1 MKGPVGHK
9 RPAGRYTCPAPD
21 QRSLSNLLKF
31 LLNSVLGEGSMLSV
45 HVCGQGVSALGG
57 ISPQAPVSM
66 GQRLRPVQVCDHR

>member
-1 MKGPVGHK
+1 
-9 RPAGRYTCPAPD
+9 
-21 QRSLSNLLKF
+21 
-31 LLNSVLGEGSMLSV
+31 MLSV